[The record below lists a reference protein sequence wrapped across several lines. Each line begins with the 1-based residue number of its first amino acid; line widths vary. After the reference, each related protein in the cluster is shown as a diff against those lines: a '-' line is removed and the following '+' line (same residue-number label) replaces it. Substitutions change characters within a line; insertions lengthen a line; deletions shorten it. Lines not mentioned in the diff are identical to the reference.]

1 LLSKAS
7 SELIANMITEFDNF
21 EYSVCKGKFILTW
34 NSGTLITTCETNE
47 YQNVF
52 HNFSKFFDESELLFS
67 FSLEKQEIL
76 KSLKF
81 IGNISNSHI
90 VEFNF
95 SSLSLVLTSKSNDR
109 GGALDKI
116 VLAEPAPDLKVSYL
130 SNHLTKVLEVLNE
143 KIINFNIYNYNDFN
157 LLMVECTNFKHLIFP
172 ME

>member
-1 LLSKAS
+1 MENTYLTEEQRLLIQLENIRKQKI
-7 SELIANMITEFDNF
+7 EN
-21 EYSVCKGKFILTW
+21 
-34 NSGTLITTCETNE
+34 
-47 YQNVF
+47 
-52 HNFSKFFDESELLFS
+52 
-67 FSLEKQEIL
+67 EKQEIL

-143 KIINFNIYNYNDFN
+143 KVINFNIYNYNDFN

>member
-1 LLSKAS
+1 MIVIVMKKILLISKEWS
-7 SELIANMITEFDNF
+7 PKYNTGLGLCSTKHE
-21 EYSVCKGKFILTW
+21 
-34 NSGTLITTCETNE
+34 
-47 YQNVF
+47 
-52 HNFSKFFDESELLFS
+52 
-67 FSLEKQEIL
+67 EIL

-143 KIINFNIYNYNDFN
+143 KVINFNIYNYNDFN